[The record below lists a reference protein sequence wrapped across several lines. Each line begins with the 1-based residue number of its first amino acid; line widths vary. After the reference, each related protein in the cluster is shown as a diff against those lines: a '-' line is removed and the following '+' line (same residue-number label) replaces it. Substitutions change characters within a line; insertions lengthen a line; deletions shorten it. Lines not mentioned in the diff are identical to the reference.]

1 MYEERVALA
10 AELHKQ
16 GHNCC
21 QSVVAAFGDLYG
33 FTREQCLKM
42 SAAYGGGIGRMKE
55 TCGAAL
61 GLFMLAGRKS
71 FAVTKR
77 KSESWAFWEYCSRFL
92 PLRSSQVFISWMPE
106 SPARCCSSILSWSQ

>member
-1 MYEERVALA
+1 MNS
-10 AELHKQ
+10 K
-16 GHNCC
+16 
-21 QSVVAAFGDLYG
+21 
-33 FTREQCLKM
+33 LK
-42 SAAYGGGIGRMKE
+42 GTLCGIGAAVCYGMNPL
-55 TCGAAL
+55 GALPLYADGINTDSVLFYRYAIAAVIL